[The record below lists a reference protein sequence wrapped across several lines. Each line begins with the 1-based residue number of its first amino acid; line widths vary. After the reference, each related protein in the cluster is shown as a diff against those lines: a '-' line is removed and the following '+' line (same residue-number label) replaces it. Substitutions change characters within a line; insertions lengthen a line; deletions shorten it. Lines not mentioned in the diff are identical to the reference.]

1 MNRLECDLEYL
12 RVFNCGVQACIIGLR
27 TEMQQRVAVLSS
39 ETTQSVLTLNEQT
52 TDQEI
57 LRTQS
62 VSTLH
67 GICSSDTS

>member
-12 RVFNCGVQACIIGLR
+12 CVFNCGAQACVIGLR
-27 TEMQQRVAVLSS
+27 TEMQQCVCVLSS
-39 ETTQSVLTLNEQT
+39 ETTESVLTLNEQT